1 VSKSSSAV
9 GRYIGIVF
17 FLVGA
22 LLVVVSAGLLARH
35 ATEFSGKREHA
46 VEIGS
51 ALSIKHSAVTLHAA
65 QFEAERAF
73 VQGAL
78 TAREEQAEVYV
89 LPDTSP
95 VPRMV
100 RALDELSRILM
111 KAGSDVRVD
120 RVGFDSAPED
130 HGTFKSLRGRAV
142 FHGSY
147 QSVAR
152 LLGLL
157 SFSGDMMLKDV
168 LPASVQDALLQDIE
182 AAAPLSLRAAQDFLY
197 LDLLQFAL
205 DPSRQEDQ
213 MFADVPP
220 EAALDMKAFLI
231 EQGTGPLRTT
241 FADIAPAIKA
251 SSVWP
256 LPLVRI
262 ESVVRNGTDW
272 TVTMVVY
279 MR

>member
-1 VSKSSSAV
+1 MRRHAGVAL
-9 GRYIGIVF
+9 
-17 FLVGA
+17 FLAGA
-22 LLVVVSAGLLARH
+22 FLVVVSAGLLARH
-35 ATEFSGKREHA
+35 AAAFSGKREHA

-51 ALSIKHSAVTLHAA
+51 ALSIKHSTVTLHAA
-65 QFEAERAF
+65 QLEAERAF
-73 VQGAL
+73 VRGAL

-100 RALDELSRILM
+100 KALDELSRILT
-111 KAGSDVRVD
+111 KAGSEVHVD
-120 RVGFDSAPED
+120 RIVFDASPED
-130 HGTFKSLRGRAV
+130 HGTFKSLRGTTV

-168 LPASVQDALLQDIE
+168 LPASVQETLLQDIE
-182 AAAPLSLRAAQDFLY
+182 AAAPLSLRAAHDFLY

-220 EAALDMKAFLI
+220 EVVLDMKAFLI

-241 FADIAPAIKA
+241 FEGIAPAIKA
-251 SSVWP
+251 SSIWP
-256 LPLVRI
+256 LPLVRV
-262 ESVVRNGTDW
+262 ERVVRHGADW
-272 TVTMVVY
+272 EVTMVVY